1 MYLRK
6 LLPQNY
12 LLYMA
17 QEPCDAPDGSNTCL
31 PEGSVHPL
39 SRSPTMAFRLP
50 SSLLTG
56 NANSQQRGNG
66 YAWLTARH
74 WCADSPLAT

>member
-56 NANSQQRGNG
+56 NANSQQREGMG
-66 YAWLTARH
+66 MHGLLHVTGVQTH
-74 WCADSPLAT
+74 H